1 MLHPCPGHNHLG
13 PSFSRVHSSHPSNQH
28 VCLLSFSPVPVCAG
42 DRKLT
47 TKVFAVR
54 TPLGAKIYF
63 LPTMNV
69 LGASFR
75 EEKAIE
81 RARQKGTMRPHAL
94 TALDLLNQG

>member
-1 MLHPCPGHNHLG
+1 MNGYG
-13 PSFSRVHSSHPSNQH
+13 
-28 VCLLSFSPVPVCAG
+28 AG
-42 DRKLT
+42 ERKLT

-81 RARQKGTMRPHAL
+81 RSRMKGASPSRSKPT
-94 TALDLLNQG
+94 

>member
-1 MLHPCPGHNHLG
+1 MRCCHV
-13 PSFSRVHSSHPSNQH
+13 PSAT
-28 VCLLSFSPVPVCAG
+28 AG

-47 TKVFAVR
+47 TKVFATR

-81 RARQKGTMRPHAL
+81 KARMKGAFVYI
-94 TALDLLNQG
+94 G

>member
-1 MLHPCPGHNHLG
+1 M
-13 PSFSRVHSSHPSNQH
+13 
-28 VCLLSFSPVPVCAG
+28 CLCVSG

-81 RARQKGTMRPHAL
+81 RARQKGTQRPHAL
-94 TALDLLNQG
+94 TELDLLNQG